1 MTATPTPRYW
11 SRAVSEHSNALDLEP
26 GVFTC
31 DDPLRI
37 ARSLKHSA
45 DSSSRRKRDPYAS
58 AMAMLCFYLNRAG
71 RQLSQERRAVLERS
85 KVELRRLYG
94 RG

>member
-1 MTATPTPRYW
+1 MTATPTPRNW

-26 GVFTC
+26 GVFTWE
-31 DDPLRI
+31 DPLRI

-45 DSSSRRKRDPYAS
+45 DSSLRRKRDPYSS

-71 RQLSQERRAVLERS
+71 RQLSQERRLVLERT

>member
-1 MTATPTPRYW
+1 MTATPTPHNW

-26 GVFTC
+26 GVFTW
-31 DDPLRI
+31 DDPARI
-37 ARSLKHSA
+37 ARSLQHSA
-45 DSSSRRKRDPYAS
+45 DSSLRRKRDAYAS
-58 AMAMLCFYLNRAG
+58 AMARL
-71 RQLSQERRAVLERS
+71 VLERS

>member
-26 GVFTC
+26 GVFTW

>member
-1 MTATPTPRYW
+1 MTATRTPRNW

-26 GVFTC
+26 GVFTW

-71 RQLSQERRAVLERS
+71 RQLSQERRLVLERS

>member
-1 MTATPTPRYW
+1 MTATPTPRNW

-26 GVFTC
+26 GVFTW

-71 RQLSQERRAVLERS
+71 RQLSQERRLVLERS